1 MIVFRIGVFGIIT
14 DDEDRVLLC
23 HRRDFDLW
31 NLPGGGVEEGES
43 PWDALVREIE
53 EETGLRAAPE
63 HLSGVYCKPDRN
75 EVVFSF
81 YRRVTGGATR
91 FTNEAD
97 RIEYFPLDRI
107 PGNTVPKQVERI
119 RDYFADR
126 TRTHCNVQTGPSA
139 IELIKQGKI

>member
-1 MIVFRIGVFGIIT
+1 MIVFTIGVFGIII

-53 EETGLRAAPE
+53 EETGLKAAPA
-63 HLSGVYCKPDRN
+63 HLSGVYSKPDRN

-81 YRRVTGGATR
+81 YCRITGGAIR
-91 FTNEAD
+91 LTNEAD

-119 RDYFADR
+119 EDFFSDR
-126 TRTHCNVQTGPSA
+126 KGTHFKVQTGPGA